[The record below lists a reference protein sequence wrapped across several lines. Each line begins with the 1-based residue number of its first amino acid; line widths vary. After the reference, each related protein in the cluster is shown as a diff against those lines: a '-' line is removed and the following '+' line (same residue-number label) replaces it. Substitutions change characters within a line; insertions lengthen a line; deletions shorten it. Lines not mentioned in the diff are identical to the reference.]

1 MKIEKLEELQQN
13 INALR
18 SLNLED
24 CAALI
29 GEVWRLRVAQ
39 TGKDLW
45 HFPGNEVSYAS
56 PISYLSNGKQQ
67 VAIAIGDVLMA
78 FELQ

>member
-1 MKIEKLEELQQN
+1 MKIEKLEELHQH

-39 TGKDLW
+39 TGKDL
-45 HFPGNEVSYAS
+45 EVSLLEGQ
-56 PISYLSNGKQQ
+56 P
-67 VAIAIGDVLMA
+67 
-78 FELQ
+78 

>member
-1 MKIEKLEELQQN
+1 MEIPGVCETSRGGEYCGCERESAPMKIEKLEELQQN
-13 INALR
+13 INAPR

-39 TGKDLW
+39 TGKDL
-45 HFPGNEVSYAS
+45 EVSLLEGQ
-56 PISYLSNGKQQ
+56 P
-67 VAIAIGDVLMA
+67 
-78 FELQ
+78 